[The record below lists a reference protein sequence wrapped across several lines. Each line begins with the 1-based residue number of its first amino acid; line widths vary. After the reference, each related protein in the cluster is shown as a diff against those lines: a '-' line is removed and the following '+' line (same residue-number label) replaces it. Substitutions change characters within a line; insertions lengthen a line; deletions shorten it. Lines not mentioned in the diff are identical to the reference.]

1 MESKKL
7 LTYSVIVL
15 FLLNLGTLAFLFIGK
30 PHHPGPPP
38 EGGPA
43 QFLIHE
49 LSLTS
54 DQQKQFE
61 KLKEEHHSRVMQLQD
76 SLHTLHEA
84 YFHELSAST
93 TLVADSL
100 QKIMSQK
107 QSSIELLT
115 FDHFRKVRAICN
127 AEQQKKFDKI
137 IMEALQMMLP
147 HPPEPP
153 PLPPER

>member
-15 FLLNLGTLAFLFIGK
+15 FLLNLGTLAFLFMGK

-49 LSLTS
+49 LSLTA

-61 KLKEEHHSRVMQLQD
+61 KLKDEHHSRMMQLQD
-76 SLHTLHEA
+76 SLHNLHEA
-84 YFHELSAST
+84 YFKELSAVNT
-93 TLVADSL
+93 MAADSI
-100 QKIMSQK
+100 QKIMTEK
-107 QSSIELLT
+107 QSSIERIT
-115 FDHFRKVRAICN
+115 FDHFRKVRAICTP
-127 AEQQKKFDKI
+127 EQQRKFDSVI
-137 IMEALQMMLP
+137 QEALRMMGP
-147 HPPEPP
+147 HQQQGPP
-153 PLPPER
+153 PPER